1 MIVNTV
7 GFETLVRREIVR
19 TFAIINQV
27 IWPPVIQTLLYV
39 FVFGLALGSRIQNVQ
54 GVSYA
59 QFLIPGLIMLQ
70 VIDQTYSESS
80 SSVFQG
86 RFMNSIHELLI
97 APLSAIEIVL
107 GYVVSGVVRAVFIAL
122 LITVLGIVFVHTAPT
137 NWWLYLITIVLVA
150 VLFSSL
156 GIIFGLLAEKFDHI
170 AVLTTFFITPLVFV
184 GGVFTSMAFLPPL
197 VQKISLVNPMFHMID
212 AFRYSYTTRGDEPQ
226 ASRSAPRLTDWP
238 AGFDWYTFVC
248 CWCGQETFVGRE
260 REQSLDDFSTMC
272 DWLYGE
278 PPVCS
283 GCQREAA

>member
-1 MIVNTV
+1 MIVNRV

-19 TFAIINQV
+19 TFSIINQV

-86 RFMNSIHELLI
+86 RFMNSIQELLI
-97 APLSAIEIVL
+97 APLSAIEIVF
-107 GYVVSGVVRAVFIAL
+107 GFVAAGVVRAVFIAL
-122 LITVLGIVFVHTAPT
+122 LITALGIVFVHTAPV
-137 NWWLYLITIVLVA
+137 NWWLYLLTIVLVA
-150 VLFSSL
+150 ILFSSL
-156 GIIFGLLAEKFDHI
+156 GIVFGLLAEKFDHI

-197 VQKISLVNPMFHMID
+197 VQRISLVNPMFHMID
-212 AFRYSYTTRGDEPQ
+212 AFRYSYTSRGDEPLAVALGVVIVLAA
-226 ASRSAPRLTDWP
+226 AS
-238 AGFDWYTFVC
+238 F
-248 CWCGQETFVGRE
+248 
-260 REQSLDDFSTMC
+260 
-272 DWLYGE
+272 
-278 PPVCS
+278 
-283 GCQREAA
+283 AAALRMTALGVKLRA

>member
-1 MIVNTV
+1 VIVNRV
-7 GFETLVRREIVR
+7 GFETLVKREMVR
-19 TFAIINQV
+19 TFSIINQV

-86 RFMNSIHELLI
+86 RFMNSIQELLI
-97 APLSAIEIVL
+97 APLSAIEIVM
-107 GYVVSGVVRAVFIAL
+107 GYVVAGVVRAVFIAL
-122 LITVLGIVFVHTAPT
+122 LITALGVAFVHTVPT
-137 NWWLYLITIVLVA
+137 NWGLYLLTIVLVA

-184 GGVFTSMAFLPPL
+184 GGVFTSMQFLPPV
-197 VQKISLVNPMFHMID
+197 VQRISLVNPMFYMID
-212 AFRYSYTTRGDEPQ
+212 AFRYSYIGTGDVPL
-226 ASRSAPRLTDWP
+226 AVALGVVIVLATIAFALALGMTAKGVKLRT
-238 AGFDWYTFVC
+238 
-248 CWCGQETFVGRE
+248 
-260 REQSLDDFSTMC
+260 
-272 DWLYGE
+272 
-278 PPVCS
+278 
-283 GCQREAA
+283 

>member
-86 RFMNSIHELLI
+86 RFMNSIQELLI

-107 GYVVSGVVRAVFIAL
+107 GYVVAGVVRAVFIAL

-150 VLFSSL
+150 ILFSSL
-156 GIIFGLLAEKFDHI
+156 GIVFGLLAEKFDHI

-212 AFRYSYTTRGDEPQ
+212 AFRYSYTARGDEPL
-226 ASRSAPRLTDWP
+226 AVALTVVAVLAVSAFTIALQMTA
-238 AGFDWYTFVC
+238 AGVKL
-248 CWCGQETFVGRE
+248 R
-260 REQSLDDFSTMC
+260 
-272 DWLYGE
+272 
-278 PPVCS
+278 
-283 GCQREAA
+283 A